1 MWSVHLSCAEF
12 IIEMK

>member
-1 MWSVHLSCAEF
+1 LSCAEF